1 MLGLSAF
8 GASLAVFSKIMRR
21 SMLGLDIGSTAVKL
35 LELSRTA
42 DGYRVEACGIAPL
55 PQQAV
60 VEKQI
65 KDVQRLG
72 DCIQQ
77 LVADCKPRSK
87 QVAVAMAGS
96 AVISKQ
102 IAMPAGLNE
111 WEMESLLQTEAD
123 QHIPYPLEEVALD
136 FNIQAAAE
144 AKAQEV
150 GVLIVACRKE
160 HIEMRA
166 AALKLGG
173 LHAQVVDLEAYC
185 MQRALANT
193 CSQLA
198 SSPPSISQPS
208 STEEPPVI
216 AVVDIGAS
224 MTTLNVFTADM
235 PYTREQLFGA
245 RQLTEAIQQ
254 RYELS
259 PEEAT
264 LARQAGTL
272 PDDYEAAVLQP
283 FREAVVQQVNRSLQF
298 FYSASNCRDVEQI
311 ILAGGTANI
320 EGLASM
326 VTEKLGCPCR
336 VANPFAD
343 MALGTKVNPGYLTQ
357 NAPAMM
363 IACGLALRGF

>member
-1 MLGLSAF
+1 
-8 GASLAVFSKIMRR
+8 
-21 SMLGLDIGSTAVKL
+21 MLGLDIGSTAVKL
-35 LELSRTA
+35 LELSHTA
-42 DGYRVEACGIAPL
+42 DGYKVESCGIAPL
-55 PQQAV
+55 HNQAV

-65 KDVQRLG
+65 KDVESLG
-72 DCIQQ
+72 HCIQQ

-136 FNIQAAAE
+136 FKVQETPDAE
-144 AKAQEV
+144 AQEV

-160 HIEMRA
+160 HIEMRE

-173 LHAQVVDLEAYC
+173 LHAKVVDLEAYC
-185 MQRALANT
+185 MQRALAHT
-193 CSQLA
+193 SSRLGFPQA
-198 SSPPSISQPS
+198 ST
-208 STEEPPVI
+208 TEEPPVI
-216 AVVDIGAS
+216 AVVDIGAT
-224 MTTLNVFTADM
+224 MTTLSVFTTDR

-245 RQLTEAIQQ
+245 QQLTEAIQQ
-254 RYELS
+254 RYGLS
-259 PEEAT
+259 PEAAT

-272 PDDYEAAVLQP
+272 PDDYEATVLQP

-311 ILAGGTANI
+311 ILAGGAATI
-320 EGLASM
+320 GGLARM
-326 VTEKLGCPCR
+326 VTEALGCPCR
-336 VANPFAD
+336 VANPFVD
-343 MALGTKVNPGYLTQ
+343 MALGTKVSRGYLTQ

-363 IACGLALRGF
+363 IALGLALRGFY